1 MGEGETTDIEKMK
14 SMEGSWK
21 KYRRKLSNKKLFDHK
36 NVKEIEGKE
45 KLISEK
51 YCELSDL
58 KSTQSARSGISLPER
73 FSDLDYF
80 NSSRNVVRLPNRK
93 KTIKP
98 KKNETK
104 KELGKEKE
112 RKGKKEEDKV
122 ITSYYKITRHYEKES
137 DSISLSRKR
146 KQDFEI
152 LEDSKKMKHF
162 MVGSQD

>member
-1 MGEGETTDIEKMK
+1 MG
-14 SMEGSWK
+14 
-21 KYRRKLSNKKLFDHK
+21 
-36 NVKEIEGKE
+36 
-45 KLISEK
+45 
-51 YCELSDL
+51 
-58 KSTQSARSGISLPER
+58 AP
-73 FSDLDYF
+73 
-80 NSSRNVVRLPNRK
+80 
-93 KTIKP
+93 P
-98 KKNETK
+98 KK